1 MSGHTT
7 VVKSGNTLPA
17 VMAREPSYDERTRL
31 IEAQEALTAA
41 EQELTEGVRRARL
54 ARDRHIVELLRFGV
68 SAPAI
73 ARELG
78 VTRAAVYEMAR
89 RARAHGNED

>member
-1 MSGHTT
+1 
-7 VVKSGNTLPA
+7 
-17 VMAREPSYDERTRL
+17 MAREPSDQER
-31 IEAQEALTAA
+31 AQLARAQDALTTA
-41 EQELTEGVRRARL
+41 EERLAEGVRRTRL
-54 ARDRHIVELLRFGV
+54 TRDRRVAELLHFGV

-89 RARAHGNED
+89 RARAHGDED